1 MLDFQNM
8 DDTVLEHFCGG
19 DGALVAKMF
28 VDERN
33 KILKGTLAPGSSIGV
48 HCHETSS
55 EMVFVLSGEGTML
68 YDGGE
73 ETLTFGTCHYCE
85 KGHSHSLRNNGDED
99 LVFYAVVPQQ

>member
-1 MLDFQNM
+1 MLEFCKM

-28 VDERN
+28 VDDRN
-33 KILKGTLAPGSSIGV
+33 KILKGTLAPGASIGM

-55 EMVFVLSGEGTML
+55 EMIFVLSGVGTML
-68 YDGGE
+68 YNGGE
-73 ETLTFGTCHYCE
+73 ETLTFGTCHYCR
-85 KGHSHSLRNNGDED
+85 KGESHSLRNNGTDD